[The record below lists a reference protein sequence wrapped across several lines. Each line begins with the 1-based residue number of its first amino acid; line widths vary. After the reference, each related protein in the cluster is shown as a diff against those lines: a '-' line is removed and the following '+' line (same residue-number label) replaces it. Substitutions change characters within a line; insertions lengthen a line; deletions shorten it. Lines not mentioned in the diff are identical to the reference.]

1 MVSDYLPSSIKLKT
15 PAPVA
20 ASIDSP
26 CGSILEHAHF
36 VADAF
41 ISINVGRDSIPPMG
55 EKTREVE
62 LATYYRQS
70 VILSRKNP

>member
-1 MVSDYLPSSIKLKT
+1 MISVVKPFSIKLKT

-26 CGSILEHAHF
+26 CGSILEHADL

-70 VILSRKNP
+70 AVLSRKNP